1 MYWWQLVNTNED
13 EMLSKFYNAQ
23 RNNPVKDDWTT
34 QIDKYKLELNINL
47 NDEDIKGISRYKFK
61 KYLKTKIKMAT
72 LAYLNKLKKK
82 HIKSNISTS
91 NCTPYNHS
99 RAVQSSGTEG
109 HNY

>member
-34 QIDKYKLELNINL
+34 QIDKDKLELNINL

-61 KYLKTKIKMAT
+61 NYLKTKIKMAT
-72 LAYLNKLKKK
+72 LAYLNKHIIFEETY
-82 HIKSNISTS
+82 HIKFYTIERN
-91 NCTPYNHS
+91 
-99 RAVQSSGTEG
+99 
-109 HNY
+109 